1 MKSLVEIYH
10 EVHFASDCFTDSL
23 DRREV
28 IGETLTAKTQLQT
41 LETPSSRNLTASLA
55 TPAGDL
61 SQRPLLL

>member
-1 MKSLVEIYH
+1 VASFQRLTEMKSLVEIYH

-41 LETPSSRNLTASLA
+41 LETPLFA
-55 TPAGDL
+55 
-61 SQRPLLL
+61 